1 MLNGVILLWF
11 ILVALSVAFVIYD
24 GITNTPVSWVQKLAW
39 ILVTFYTGPV
49 GLFFYL
55 LACRNP
61 GPGLHDQF
69 TAAHWKQSLNSEMH
83 CLAGDATGI
92 ILAAI
97 VVSHLHLANG
107 IDLIIEYL
115 TAFVVGLLVFQAL
128 MMRSMYDNNYMKA
141 VKSTFFAE
149 TVSMNMVM
157 IGMIPVMVW
166 LMHHWQGADDPTS
179 LTFWFVMGMA
189 TLVGGITAYPI
200 NSWLVKN
207 KLKHGCMTVADKNIP
222 ASTHQHQPTEHVHE
236 HAEKQHHSEEHA
248 HSHAEHQHHSAKA
261 DSMQDMHGHNHAQ
274 HAHHMMTTLPL
285 HKSVLIIMASYAG
298 LFLAVWFTCA
308 FLAPITF

>member
-24 GITNTPVSWVQKLAW
+24 GLTNTPVSWVQKLAW

-61 GPGLHDQF
+61 GPDLHAKF
-69 TAAHWKQSLNSEMH
+69 TAAHWKQALNSEMH

-97 VVSHLHLANG
+97 VVSHYGLANG

-115 TAFVVGLLVFQAL
+115 SAFVVGLLVFQAL
-128 MMRSMYDNNYMKA
+128 MMRSMYDNNYLQA

-157 IGMIPVMVW
+157 IGMIPVMVV
-166 LMHHWQGADDPTS
+166 LMHHWQGADNPLN
-179 LTFWFVMGMA
+179 LTFWFTMGLA
-189 TLVGGITAYPI
+189 AIAGGITAYPI

-207 KLKHGCMTVADKNIP
+207 KLKHGCMTLPDTSATMSMHRDNP
-222 ASTHQHQPTEHVHE
+222 AEHHHQH
-236 HAEKQHHSEEHA
+236 
-248 HSHAEHQHHSAKA
+248 AKA
-261 DSMQDMHGHNHAQ
+261 DADSMYGHEHSQ
-274 HAHHMMTTLPL
+274 HSMTTLPVQ
-285 HKSVLIIMASYAG
+285 KAILIMLVTFAG
-298 LFLAVWFTCA
+298 LLLAAWLTSV
-308 FLAPITF
+308 FLAPISFR